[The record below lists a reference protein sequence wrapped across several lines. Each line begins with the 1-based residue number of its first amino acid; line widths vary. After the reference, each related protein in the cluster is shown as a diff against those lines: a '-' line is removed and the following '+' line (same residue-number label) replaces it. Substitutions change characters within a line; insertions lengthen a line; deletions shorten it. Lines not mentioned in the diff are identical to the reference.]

1 MRFYHDF
8 NVGTSAQSAHHR
20 SKESKGN
27 TCMAFEKILDAIH
40 HGTILIVHASFRACW
55 AEGLTPETVIE
66 ALQQRLGLD
75 GTLVMPTFSYN
86 YSGVWNVS
94 AYDPAVTPG
103 ISNGILSET
112 FRKTP
117 GVLRSGNPTYSVAA
131 WGKYARLL
139 TAGSRD
145 NAGLGHGSSY
155 ENALKLGAK
164 ILLLNVGNNRNSM
177 LHYAEAASGI
187 PYNDI
192 PFREC
197 WGRTAVTIHGK
208 MELIPE
214 FPACSEAFSRFDD
227 IFVRE
232 GIAQKLGGS
241 YLIDA
246 EAMVEFVKKEIHKQP
261 DIMLCRH
268 FTCEPCTLRR
278 RRLRTQGLI

>member
-1 MRFYHDF
+1 MSMTAREII
-8 NVGTSAQSAHHR
+8 G
-20 SKESKGN
+20 
-27 TCMAFEKILDAIH
+27 AIPP
-40 HGTILIVHASFRACW
+40 GSVLLVHASFRPCRS
-55 AEGLTPETVIE
+55 EGLTPGGMIAE
-66 ALQQRLGLD
+66 LQTGLGPE

-208 MELIPE
+208 MKLIPE

-278 RRLRTQGLI
+278 KRLRIKGLI